1 MRTMP
6 GELKWLITS
15 YVVIGD
21 EFVQS
26 NNSLKVFINEE
37 YKSININENKI
48 IYSSPHDKYDIII
61 IRLQDGEIKDYLE
74 IDENI
79 FKNSEIKFK
88 DEPIYLLYYPGKDEE
103 AKVSTSDKG
112 IEKLDEYNIKHF
124 CNTEPG
130 SCGSPILSA
139 MTDKIIGIHQAGI
152 RRGNYKMGVF
162 LKYPLSELY
171 GN

>member
-26 NNSLKVFINEE
+26 NNSIKVFLNEE
-37 YKSININENKI
+37 YKSINIKNKI
-48 IYSSPHDKYDIII
+48 IYSSTHDKYDIII

-74 IDENI
+74 IDENL
-79 FKNSEIKFK
+79 FKNSELEFK

>member
-26 NNSLKVFINEE
+26 NNSIKVFLNEE

-61 IRLQDGEIKDYLE
+61 IRLQDGEIENYLE

-79 FKNSEIKFK
+79 FKKIKK
-88 DEPIYLLYYPGKDEE
+88 QMK
-103 AKVSTSDKG
+103 K
-112 IEKLDEYNIKHF
+112 
-124 CNTEPG
+124 
-130 SCGSPILSA
+130 
-139 MTDKIIGIHQAGI
+139 
-152 RRGNYKMGVF
+152 
-162 LKYPLSELY
+162 
-171 GN
+171 